1 MSRSMS
7 AGSMGWPAVSRS
19 AGANPLRTPA
29 SGSGHRLTSRAYRE
43 APMPRMSSCGLAS
56 GMVAG

>member
-1 MSRSMS
+1 M
-7 AGSMGWPAVSRS
+7 PD
-19 AGANPLRTPA
+19 ANPLRTPA